1 LKVLSIKNTFTTIAP
16 VWVVFRHLG
25 RVNMKAPLSQNE
37 LEILDRQA
45 AALVNQLTEIANLLE
60 TRLGESTE
68 LALTARS
75 VQEEFAKLARQ
86 IHRQAAIAGSGLRVE
101 NRPQTA

>member
-1 LKVLSIKNTFTTIAP
+1 MTSLFENAMNGVLQANEKT
-16 VWVVFRHLG
+16 
-25 RVNMKAPLSQNE
+25 MKAPLSQNE

-45 AALVNQLTEIANLLE
+45 AAITNQLTDIANLLE

-68 LALTARS
+68 LAMTARGL
-75 VQEEFAKLARQ
+75 QEEFAKLARQ

-101 NRPQTA
+101 TKPQTA

>member
-1 LKVLSIKNTFTTIAP
+1 
-16 VWVVFRHLG
+16 
-25 RVNMKAPLSQNE
+25 MKTPLSQNE

-45 AALVNQLTEIANLLE
+45 AALVYQLTEIANLLE
-60 TRLGESTE
+60 TRMGESTE
-68 LALTARS
+68 LALSARAI
-75 VQEEFAKLARQ
+75 QEEFAKLARQ

>member
-1 LKVLSIKNTFTTIAP
+1 
-16 VWVVFRHLG
+16 
-25 RVNMKAPLSQNE
+25 MKAPLSQNE

-45 AALVNQLTEIANLLE
+45 ATLTYQLTEIANLLE
-60 TRLGESTE
+60 TRLGETNE
-68 LALTARS
+68 LATSARE

-86 IHRQAAIAGSGLRVE
+86 IHRQAAIAGTGLRVE